1 MSQKTNPFLRGYWN
15 LKIVRTL
22 SISHEDGSPHVWRN
36 IHPSQHHLSD
46 EALVSSP
53 CIVTSDFALIKSGTD
68 AISDELIAECDAVEG
83 INGEGVVGAVV
94 YAIHGEDFD
103 DRLIHV
109 GDSYSVEAA
118 REIVQR
124 LSFETGYY
132 SRCWEISSAH
142 ISQET
147 GQYLANLA
155 DLATPE
161 AFLFIAFRVPYSP
174 AIGVK
179 LISTPWTDQ
188 NLEHA
193 DGITAEQLRQEHRSK
208 GMPDDLANIL
218 ELAGQADVRIL
229 ILDADAP
236 VLPGLPLAES

>member
-1 MSQKTNPFLRGYWN
+1 MSQNPNPFLRGYWN

-36 IHPSQHHLSD
+36 IHQSQEHLSD
-46 EALVSSP
+46 EELVSAS
-53 CIVTSDFALIKSGTD
+53 CIVTSDFAVVSNGPDSVSAEVLAERD
-68 AISDELIAECDAVEG
+68 AGEG
-83 INGEGVVGAVV
+83 AYGVVGAVV
-94 YAIHGEDFD
+94 YAIHGDDFD
-103 DRLIHV
+103 GLPVHI
-109 GDSYSVEAA
+109 GDTYSAEAA
-118 REIVQR
+118 REVVQR

-132 SRCWEISSAH
+132 SRCWEISREH
-142 ISQET
+142 ITVDSWH
-147 GQYLANLA
+147 YLAGLA
-155 DLATPE
+155 DIATPE
-161 AFLFIAFRVPYSP
+161 AMLFIAFRVPYSP

-193 DGITAEQLRQEHRSK
+193 EGITAEQLRQEHRNK

-236 VLPGLPLAES
+236 ALLGLPLAEG